1 MTAPT
6 KAEQETEIIRL
17 RARVAA
23 LEQELVE
30 QAERSHRIVAES
42 QERLY
47 WLDRWHVDLN
57 ELMRRRGAAEF
68 RGAVRILRGVLRRV
82 KRIKRRLLPGS

>member
-1 MTAPT
+1 MTDIEIAQQ
-6 KAEQETEIIRL
+6 QEIERL
-17 RARVAA
+17 RARVAQ

-30 QAERSHRIVAES
+30 QAERSSRVVAEA

-57 ELMRRRGAAEF
+57 ELMRKPGAAEF
-68 RGAVRILRGVLRRV
+68 RWMVRAVRGVLRRIKKL
-82 KRIKRRLLPGS
+82 KRKLTGAS